1 MFKKTLIAA
10 AVATLASSVAMADVN
25 ISGQVKYTLTD
36 TANSATDWNP
46 GFDNSITF
54 KSSED
59 LGNGLT
65 AFAQITLDTD
75 DTSAAT
81 STTANTFVA
90 TTSADTSVTTTT
102 NSKVLEKDAKLGI
115 KGGFGTLVMGRMEYL
130 VTGAFS
136 SKMDDGS
143 GKTESTQTA
152 LGRANAVAYVSP
164 TVNGLHIA
172 AAGSNGAA
180 ADMFTNKEVL
190 AVYSNGPLSVM
201 ASHVDVKD
209 TQAMNSLYASYA
221 IGDAK
226 ISAMTVD
233 TDYDA
238 AATTDLRDNII
249 RLDYTM
255 GNNSLLI
262 INKDADAANADRT
275 AVKLTH
281 KFSKRTAAYVGVRN
295 NDGTTE
301 DETYVGMITKF

>member
-1 MFKKTLIAA
+1 
-10 AVATLASSVAMADVN
+10 
-25 ISGQVKYTLTD
+25 
-36 TANSATDWNP
+36 
-46 GFDNSITF
+46 
-54 KSSED
+54 
-59 LGNGLT
+59 
-65 AFAQITLDTD
+65 
-75 DTSAAT
+75 
-81 STTANTFVA
+81 
-90 TTSADTSVTTTT
+90 
-102 NSKVLEKDAKLGI
+102 
-115 KGGFGTLVMGRMEYL
+115 
-130 VTGAFS
+130 
-136 SKMDDGS
+136 
-143 GKTESTQTA
+143 
-152 LGRANAVAYVSP
+152 
-164 TVNGLHIA
+164 
-172 AAGSNGAA
+172 
-180 ADMFTNKEVL
+180 MFTNKEVL